1 MFRIEMYGVSPRAED
16 LTVSDVMSKNP
27 ITASSSSTI
36 IDIARIMRDRNVG
49 SVVILDD
56 YGKPV
61 GIVTERDIVVKVLA
75 SGLDVNSS
83 VSKVMSKPLI
93 TINPS
98 TRIVDAARIMV
109 KKNVRRLI
117 VMDGDRMIGIVTEKD
132 ILRVAPEIIDI
143 LLEAMKVNAGVEYG
157 YPSGGSLT
165 GYCDGCG
172 EWSDELIDFNGEY
185 LCPDCREV
193 RGV

>member
-1 MFRIEMYGVSPRAED
+1 MCRIPMRAEN
-16 LTVSDVMSKNP
+16 LTVGDVMSKNP
-27 ITASSSSTI
+27 VTAKSSSTI
-36 IDIARIMRDRNVG
+36 IDVARIMRDRNVG

-75 SGLDVNSS
+75 SGLNVNTS
-83 VSKVMSKPLI
+83 VSQVMSKPLI

-98 TRIVDAARIMV
+98 TRIVDAARIMA
-109 KKNVRRLI
+109 KRDIRRLI
-117 VMDGDRMIGIVTEKD
+117 VMDGDVMVGIITEKD

-143 LLEAMKVNAGVEYG
+143 LLEAMEVNAGVEYN
-157 YPSGGSLT
+157 YSSSIA

-172 EWSDELIDFNGEY
+172 EWSDELMEFNGEY
-185 LCPDCREV
+185 LCPDCRSI
-193 RGV
+193 RGG